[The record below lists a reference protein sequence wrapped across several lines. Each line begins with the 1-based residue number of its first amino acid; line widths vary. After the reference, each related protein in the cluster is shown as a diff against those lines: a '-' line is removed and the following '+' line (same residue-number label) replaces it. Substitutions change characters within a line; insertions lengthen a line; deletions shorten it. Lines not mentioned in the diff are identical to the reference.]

1 MVVYNHRNINDLG
14 AKTPR
19 GCYNN
24 ESKLTFGSLDP
35 KYYDEIITKLNLQ
48 TRKEY
53 EHNNNNSMQHR
64 ILLQNQKTQEGLL
77 LHNNNN
83 NKKKKRILLVDD
95 EIDICI
101 VYQIVLQD
109 AGYECVSYT
118 DSLKALQEFKCN
130 YYDLILLDIKMPVL
144 NGFELCKKIRE
155 VDKTI
160 HIIFI
165 TASEAYYEK
174 FRSQH
179 FPDLGKI
186 NYIQKPIGNQELVQI
201 VNTILANSIT
211 IE

>member
-1 MVVYNHRNINDLG
+1 MVVYTHRNMNDLG

-48 TRKEY
+48 AREEY
-53 EHNNNNSMQHR
+53 EHNNSMQQHR
-64 ILLQNQKTQEGLL
+64 LLQQNQKTQEELL
-77 LHNNNN
+77 LHN

-118 DSLKALQEFKCN
+118 DSLKALQEFKSN

-211 IE
+211 VD

>member
-1 MVVYNHRNINDLG
+1 MVGGSLYRNMNDLG
-14 AKTPR
+14 AKNPK
-19 GCYNN
+19 GCYN
-24 ESKLTFGSLDP
+24 ESKRIFGSFDP

-48 TRKEY
+48 AREEY
-53 EHNNNNSMQHR
+53 EHSNMQH
-64 ILLQNQKTQEGLL
+64 LLQNQKTQGGL
-77 LHNNNN
+77 LHNQ
-83 NKKKKRILLVDD
+83 KKKKRILVVDD

-118 DSLKALQEFKCN
+118 DSLKALQEFKSN

-201 VNTILANSIT
+201 VNTILGNSIT
-211 IE
+211 ID